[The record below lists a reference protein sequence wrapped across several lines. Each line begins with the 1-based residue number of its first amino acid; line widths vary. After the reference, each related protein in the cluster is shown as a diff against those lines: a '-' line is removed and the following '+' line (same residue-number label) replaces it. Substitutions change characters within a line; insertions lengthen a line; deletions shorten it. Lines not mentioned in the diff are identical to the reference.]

1 MSVDVRCGYWD
12 TLPALG
18 LRGALR
24 RLAWCVSLHLFHFRD
39 GCYSAFHRCF
49 PSSVTDPVHSIAPHE
64 EIRSGFTGVLMFR
77 GRDLVIR
84 SSRFSSSVTSG
95 RPTIDLAS

>member
-24 RLAWCVSLHLFHFRD
+24 RLAC
-39 GCYSAFHRCF
+39 
-49 PSSVTDPVHSIAPHE
+49 VTDPVHSIAPHE
-64 EIRSGFTGVLMFR
+64 EFVRALR
-77 GRDLVIR
+77 G
-84 SSRFSSSVTSG
+84 
-95 RPTIDLAS
+95 

>member
-24 RLAWCVSLHLFHFRD
+24 RLAC
-39 GCYSAFHRCF
+39 
-49 PSSVTDPVHSIAPHE
+49 VTDPVHSIAPHE